1 MRPRRA
7 SEGWGGVPETRS
19 QGLKL
24 ALGSVMVT
32 RRGALDPALGTIVRG
47 PADDGERVIL
57 ETDRG
62 TIECRFHPAPKGDAA
77 VVWVFGAGGGLGGP
91 AGGLYTRLAGQLAP
105 EGVASL
111 RLDYRRPGELAECVF
126 DTLAGVAYVG
136 TRGRRRVV
144 LVGHS
149 FGGAVVI
156 TAGAAS
162 EAVIAVAALSSQTY
176 GTDAV
181 GSLAPRPLLLLHG
194 SADEALPARA
204 SRHIYA
210 QAREPK
216 QLKLYPGCRHGLD
229 QCRDELDR
237 DLLAWIREV
246 ARPDKGV
253 QR

>member
-1 MRPRRA
+1 MVTRREA
-7 SEGWGGVPETRS
+7 
-19 QGLKL
+19 LKL
-24 ALGSVMVT
+24 ALGGVMVT
-32 RRGALDPALGTIVRG
+32 RPGALKFAFGNVVHG
-47 PADDGERVIL
+47 PTDDDGEHVML

-62 TIECRFHPAPKGDAA
+62 PVECRFHPASKGDTA

-91 AGGLYTRLAGQLAP
+91 AGGLYPRLAGQLVP
-105 EGVASL
+105 DGVASL
-111 RLDYRRPGELAECVF
+111 RLDYRRPGDLAESVF
-126 DTLAGVAYVG
+126 DTLAGIAYVG

-162 EAVIAVAALSSQTY
+162 DAVIAVAALSSQSY
-176 GTDAV
+176 GTGAV
-181 GSLAPRPLLLLHG
+181 GSLSPRPLLLLHG
-194 SADEALPARA
+194 SADEVLPDRA
-204 SRHIYA
+204 SRDIYA
-210 QAREPK
+210 RAREPK